1 MEDEELV
8 TSGIDMVCAKLDTAA
23 ITALAEAIRSASE
36 EDEQKAILSAKVS
49 ECEGEAM
56 KLERQR
62 KLEAKQR
69 EEKRAAEVAARA
81 AEEKKAAEFSDEEL
95 LLLGQALK
103 RFPGG
108 TLHRWAKVAEWVGH
122 GRSTKE
128 VIAQASALAQNI
140 ASGKSEAKS
149 FQAAASQKFHAK
161 AAGSTPK
168 GRQGGSASP
177 RQHSAAALLGAAAA
191 SGHDTTTGRPWLEE
205 EQRAFEAAL
214 KKFPSSLKDKR
225 WPQVA
230 GV

>member
-1 MEDEELV
+1 
-8 TSGIDMVCAKLDTAA
+8 
-23 ITALAEAIRSASE
+23 
-36 EDEQKAILSAKVS
+36 
-49 ECEGEAM
+49 M

-69 EEKRAAEVAARA
+69 EEKRAAEVQLEQLRR
-81 AEEKKAAEFSDEEL
+81 KKAEFSDEEL
-95 LLLGQALK
+95 LPLGKPETVSWRDIASL
-103 RFPGG
+103 G
-108 TLHRWAKVAEWVGH
+108 KVAEWVGC
-122 GRSTKE
+122 RSTKE

-140 ASGKSEAKS
+140 ASGKSEAP

-177 RQHSAAALLGAAAA
+177 RHHSAAALLGAAAA